1 MDIDSAVNLPK
12 GTYFIKNGDATFGS
26 KARVTGT
33 EVTLVFTGDGDS
45 IGKFDMQGQAELSLK
60 APKTETT
67 ATPYPGLVM
76 VRDGDRTT
84 MDTLKINGGQELDL
98 EGAMYFPKTQLW
110 FNGNSDLRSDCLQIV
125 AQRLQFKGGAD
136 LQNTCKDGYGRGL
149 RATYVRLVE

>member
-1 MDIDSAVNLPK
+1 
-12 GTYFIKNGDATFGS
+12 
-26 KARVTGT
+26 
-33 EVTLVFTGDGDS
+33 
-45 IGKFDMQGQAELSLK
+45 
-60 APKTETT
+60 
-67 ATPYPGLVM
+67 
-76 VRDGDRTT
+76 